1 VGKIGKK
8 QSEGVRFLDF
18 THWVYTRDS

>member
-8 QSEGVRFLDF
+8 QSEVRFLLIW
-18 THWVYTRDS
+18 HWK